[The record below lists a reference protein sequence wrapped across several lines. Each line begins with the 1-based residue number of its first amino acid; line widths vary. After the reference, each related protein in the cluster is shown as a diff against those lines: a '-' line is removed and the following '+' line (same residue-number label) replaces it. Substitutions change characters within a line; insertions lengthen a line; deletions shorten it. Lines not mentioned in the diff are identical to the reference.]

1 MGTIFRITHVQ
12 MMSDQIECIHLKIT
26 DEQLSIMTEHL
37 RKTIQL
43 KQIDLKL
50 SLATLLL
57 QIGQHSKAAEFY
69 QMQLQSEK
77 QWSNRARILM
87 NISVVAAHLYAHNKV
102 LIYYQQALDIF
113 HHEGKVSNDDFIL
126 AEIYINMDTTY
137 RQNGDKELALQYY
150 RRSLDLQLSKP
161 ETNYNQPLFIRTL
174 DNIAHLLQ
182 EQGLYDEAL
191 LRYNELL
198 NYMIKTLPS
207 IDPYIGRI
215 QKRIS

>member
-87 NISVVAAHLYAHNKV
+87 NISVVAAHLYAHNK
-102 LIYYQQALDIF
+102 A
-113 HHEGKVSNDDFIL
+113 
-126 AEIYINMDTTY
+126 
-137 RQNGDKELALQYY
+137 
-150 RRSLDLQLSKP
+150 
-161 ETNYNQPLFIRTL
+161 
-174 DNIAHLLQ
+174 
-182 EQGLYDEAL
+182 
-191 LRYNELL
+191 L
-198 NYMIKTLPS
+198 NY
-207 IDPYIGRI
+207 Y
-215 QKRIS
+215 